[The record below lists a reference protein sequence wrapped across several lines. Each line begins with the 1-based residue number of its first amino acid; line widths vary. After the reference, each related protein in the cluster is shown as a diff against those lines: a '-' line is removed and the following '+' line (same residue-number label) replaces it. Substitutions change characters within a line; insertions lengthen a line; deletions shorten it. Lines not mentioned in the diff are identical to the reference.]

1 MSQMSTDQLAVASAA
16 QAARLR
22 RAAATIRRE
31 AGGLSYHPATGRRP
45 QASPV
50 LLAALDEVERA
61 VREVQRGAQERA
73 ADGTALEDAARADGL
88 RAADAA
94 VDASV
99 GVVVAAADV
108 LRGVLPGERDASVDA
123 PYGASAPRRPH
134 PGALATL
141 LAERVEELA
150 RALEVAAI
158 IRANLGRGA
167 RIRET

>member
-1 MSQMSTDQLAVASAA
+1 MSQMSTDQLAAASAA

-22 RAAATIRRE
+22 RAATTIRRE
-31 AGGLSYHPATGRRP
+31 AGGLTYHPATGRRP
-45 QASPV
+45 EVSPA

-61 VREVQRGAQERA
+61 VREVQRGAPERA
-73 ADGTALEDAARADGL
+73 AGGPTGEGAAQAGGL

-94 VDASV
+94 VDAAA

-123 PYGASAPRRPH
+123 PYGAGAPRRPH

-158 IRANLGRGA
+158 VRANLA
-167 RIRET
+167 RR